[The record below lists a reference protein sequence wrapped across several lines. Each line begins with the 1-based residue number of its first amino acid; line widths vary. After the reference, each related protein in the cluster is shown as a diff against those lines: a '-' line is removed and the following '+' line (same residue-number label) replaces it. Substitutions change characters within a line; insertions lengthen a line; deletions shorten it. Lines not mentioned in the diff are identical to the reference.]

1 MKIKIKTLKILICMA
16 FMFCMM
22 PQMLNAQKKG
32 PMNLPTYDN
41 ELYHYG
47 FILGYNQMLFSID
60 YIDNFQNVIHS
71 SNELPAD
78 EILTGTNALF
88 SQSDFRVNDITPLMS
103 HGFTVGIVG
112 NLRLGNY
119 FDLRLIPSL
128 SFGER
133 KVNYDI
139 VSLQQIDINN
149 PTIIEEKHK
158 LIESV
163 THSTFV
169 EFPLHIKYRSKR
181 FHNSAAYLIG
191 GVNYKIDMASQKKNY
206 DENNGKPKTINIKR
220 HDLAAE
226 IGAGFDFYTGY
237 FKLGVEIKMSYGL
250 LNVAKD
256 ENFMFTNSF
265 DYLRNKCFQLSFTF
279 E

>member
-1 MKIKIKTLKILICMA
+1 MT
-16 FMFCMM
+16 
-22 PQMLNAQKKG
+22 PQTLNAQTKG
-32 PMNLPTYDN
+32 PANLPNYDN
-41 ELYHYG
+41 EPYHYG

-60 YIDNFQNVIHS
+60 YIDNYQNIIHS
-71 SNELPAD
+71 PDELPASD
-78 EILTGTNALF
+78 ILTNTNALF
-88 SQSDFRVNDITPLMS
+88 SESNFRVNDIIPQMT

-112 NLRLGNY
+112 NLRLSRY
-119 FDLRLIPSL
+119 FDLRLIPTL

-133 KVNYDI
+133 KIIYDI
-139 VSLQQIDINN
+139 VSLQQVDINN
-149 PTIIEEKHK
+149 PNIIEEVPKS
-158 LIESV
+158 IESV

-169 EFPLHIKYRSKR
+169 EFPLQLKYRSKR
-181 FHNSAAYLIG
+181 HHNSAAYLITG
-191 GVNYKIDMASQKKNY
+191 LNYKIDMASQKKNY
-206 DENNGKPKTINIKR
+206 GENDGKPKTINIKR

-250 LNVAKD
+250 LNVAKN
-256 ENFMFTNSF
+256 ENFLFTNSF